1 MLTPRY
7 GLRSLLVLLPF
18 AVAPSCGDGG
28 EDGGL
33 YTSIPEESAER
44 TLAKELCRLMLERCD
59 CATPQQVFDSI
70 AECTDAYAAQ
80 LEMQFAAAKSAGL
93 EYHPECMAEHV
104 NFYTQTVGCSTQSEL
119 TQEVLT
125 QLTNPPC
132 KVHSGPGRL
141 GDACLPYYQ
150 ALGDDCDVGLQCF
163 NTCMV
168 AVELTA
174 KSEGDPCTLQTD
186 RCEPGTA
193 CLASADDPTGPATCL
208 RLPAEGEACSVG
220 CDEGLTCDFVDG
232 GSDRVCKAPPREGEP
247 CGILPYECAEGLWCD
262 ANVCTLTLAE
272 GAPCFGDD
280 DACGVGYECSEP
292 ADMEGSGQDVCLP
305 EDAFLCF

>member
-7 GLRSLLVLLPF
+7 DLRSLLVLLPF

-28 EDGGL
+28 EGGGL

-44 TLAKELCRLMLERCD
+44 TLAKEMCRLMLERCD
-59 CATPQQVFDSI
+59 CATPQELFDSV

-93 EYHPECMAEHV
+93 VYHAECMAEHV
-104 NFYTQTVGCSTQSEL
+104 NFYTQTVGCSTQTEL
-119 TQEVLT
+119 TQDVLT
-125 QLTNPPC
+125 QLASPPC
-132 KVHSGPGRL
+132 KVHSGPGAL
-141 GDACLPYYQ
+141 GDACMPYYQ

-168 AVELTA
+168 VVELTA
-174 KSEGDPCTLQTD
+174 KSEGEPCDLQSD
-186 RCEPGTA
+186 RCELGTA
-193 CLASADDPTGPATCL
+193 CLASADDPAGPATCL
-208 RLPAEGEACSVG
+208 RLPGEGEPCSVG
-220 CDEGLTCDFVDG
+220 CDVGFTCDFVDG
-232 GSDRVCKAPPREGEP
+232 GSNRVCKAPPLEGEP
-247 CGILPYECAEGLWCD
+247 CGTPPYECAEGLYCD

-280 DACGVGYECSEP
+280 DACGVGFECTEP
-292 ADMEGSGQDVCLP
+292 PGVDGGQDVCML
-305 EDAFLCF
+305 EDAFICF